1 MVVAENK
8 VAFALANLENV
19 MLNGSP
25 MDEEAFVRRAAR
37 ESEPISPSKA
47 KRMGKASK
55 KGGDASEDG
64 AGCLKETG
72 ASDESAGSSDPF
84 HLESGKDPPTS
95 ILNQVLKESLAKK

>member
-1 MVVAENK
+1 MSSSSGTQQSAALNTAEQNIGDGREQRLRDAKVVVAENK

-64 AGCLKETG
+64 AGC
-72 ASDESAGSSDPF
+72 
-84 HLESGKDPPTS
+84 
-95 ILNQVLKESLAKK
+95 